1 MKIIKNI
8 FLIVCTIFLMQSCIV
23 SEKPNIAYFSDSGK
37 DFKGARFASVNVP
50 MFLAKPLAKPIIK
63 KALREDGEDNED
75 IIKLV
80 KKVSKIKVLTVENG
94 DRTMLQDFVSYL
106 NDNNYEDW
114 ATIKHGGDNVNIR
127 VKQKDDVIK
136 NMLITVNSDKDL
148 VFVDV
153 RGNFT
158 IDDISKMINSATD
171 K

>member
-1 MKIIKNI
+1 MKVLKNI
-8 FLIVCTIFLMQSCIV
+8 FLIVGTILLMQSCIV
-23 SEKPNIAYFSDSGK
+23 SPGKGNMIYFSDSGN
-37 DFKGARFASVNVP
+37 DFKGAKFTSINVP
-50 MFLAKPLAKPIIK
+50 MFIAKPVIK
-63 KALREDGEDNED
+63 KALREDGKDNDE

-94 DRTMLQDFVSYL
+94 NRAMLKDFTNYL
-106 NDNNYEDW
+106 NNNNYEDW
-114 ATIKHGGDNVNIR
+114 ATIKHDGDNVNIR

-136 NMLITVNSDKDL
+136 NMLITVNSDKEL

-158 IDDISKMINSATD
+158 TDDISKMINSATD